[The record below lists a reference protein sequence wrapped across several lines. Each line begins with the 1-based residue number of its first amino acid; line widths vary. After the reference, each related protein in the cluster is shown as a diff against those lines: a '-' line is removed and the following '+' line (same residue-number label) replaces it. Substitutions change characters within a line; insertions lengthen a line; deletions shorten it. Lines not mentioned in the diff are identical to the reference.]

1 MICPTPP
8 THTISGTESGT
19 LARVR
24 RCIRCSAPTLPPSCL
39 SSAPTLLLQHPKA
52 APPQPPRCFN
62 CSPLLH
68 TAQTLPKYSLNA
80 AHAQPTQQSPYPH
93 TAARCCSSSH
103 TPLTQPPLHCSEPH
117 ALVTNPQLHTAPA
130 LPLSSCT
137 QVHTAPTPP
146 CTALT
151 SPLHATSTQ
160 PQCMGAPQF
169 SALRLIIAGHATERH
184 KRGTSHISCSDST
197 WPAPSGLHV
206 VQHTPGR
213 HSSLHCSR
221 DTAPSQLLS
230 NTCWS
235 LPGFSHAT

>member
-1 MICPTPP
+1 MLLQLLP
-8 THTISGTESGT
+8 
-19 LARVR
+19 
-24 RCIRCSAPTLPPSCL
+24 SAPYCPDPAQVQPQCCSCTAHSAVTLPPHSC
-39 SSAPTLLLQHPKA
+39 TLLQQLP
-52 APPQPPRCFN
+52 
-62 CSPLLH
+62 H
-68 TAQTLPKYSLNA
+68 T
-80 AHAQPTQQSPYPH
+80 PH
-93 TAARCCSSSH
+93 TAPS
-103 TPLTQPPLHCSEPH
+103 QLHCSEPH

-151 SPLHATSTQ
+151 SPLHATSTK